1 MADPAKLDIFKS
13 TRSFDAEGVLYS
25 TGSFLVGISNQPCNT
40 AALSVTL
47 QEVVAVHE
55 RPQQLPVAF
64 SPSTRLQCSPVKNVH
79 ASPFS
84 TPLRFLFLLSA
95 GNAMPTCALRQA
107 STIAS
112 PVPLRFNQSPQT
124 TNQREVIDPGRD
136 TPLPQYEKT
145 QSVPFTLKLQEDA
158 QNPGRFQLVLDIGA
172 KLQPPDGLPLNAL
185 FNPLNTVNSATKNT
199 TNSRQDTSSPPTT
212 PLSEKQGWADLDHVP
227 PEFLNK
233 VVPDWNVSFSRS
245 DSTLSTQTK
254 RLAEIKAKIKKKGKG
269 YVVRLLKGSAT
280 DSDEIAEVDLG
291 SDATTSRAN
300 ISELD
305 SALLPAELHSVPS
318 SAPANIISPA
328 DRPDVFEIGTSNE
341 DGIRHPQ
348 DSIALGTDSSGESHA
363 RQAEGSRLVQH
374 STTEEGMSDAETLIS
389 DLRPMDRH
397 VDGQQTYGESL
408 IPTRSGSVSSIVK
421 TPTRGLSLIG
431 PVRKRV
437 EKKTRPRVNC
447 RTANINLKR
456 SDAHKS
462 TKIPSNSTTI
472 ETEDWFDEFGTSSAN
487 VRQCQRLSP
496 RKSKDS
502 DRNLQDHGAWQ
513 NSVRHTGRMKSRNAR
528 HSSADD
534 LQVPKKSK
542 YGLRLQ
548 TNVPKTRSAHVSPVT
563 QRKGPPKVRKHK
575 SSSNSPGEM
584 YDDLASSPDSQE
596 ASHSEVLREAL
607 RALGNV
613 VSDPGNGDQSI
624 GDTQDPTTVHGPVE
638 LLDENC
644 IGDILLPSETE
655 IRSAP
660 SGVHNPALM
669 YWALAFG
676 ALSDKVYEGFK
687 LLRDVVGP
695 ERPVPRGHVRVR
707 WTCSCGESLYDDFIE
722 QRPNAAR
729 LLEAYLNR
737 PRVHTY
743 QSPAS
748 QSSTVS
754 SVSSLFDSSSRASTL
769 ATPSSTYGGSAPWSR
784 GSDASKYNPS
794 RVRADSAFSVRM
806 PNYAEESWLLTCAN
820 EGRLT
825 PKIVHLDVNEGRI
838 RSDKDLALSLR
849 EHYDQLHRRWYNWT
863 RLRGLTTIEFVQF
876 EVHRNRFADIRA
888 APSMPPKS
896 ATSSVS
902 TAGSSEK
909 SQGASQHPYTFE
921 PNDLLPPVGSTYLLH
936 LFKHPNDYDG
946 ELVTY
951 LRSPKR
957 RQRLEFGMGWGVH
970 LVEGFLAQRVW
981 AFIVGIC
988 GLSSAVF
995 AVLWAIMKEDVQGA
1009 FGVAQWI
1016 LGIAVL
1022 MVGGIQA
1029 CLE

>member
-1 MADPAKLDIFKS
+1 MIADS
-13 TRSFDAEGVLYS
+13 
-25 TGSFLVGISNQPCNT
+25 
-40 AALSVTL
+40 
-47 QEVVAVHE
+47 
-55 RPQQLPVAF
+55 
-64 SPSTRLQCSPVKNVH
+64 
-79 ASPFS
+79 
-84 TPLRFLFLLSA
+84 
-95 GNAMPTCALRQA
+95 ALRQA

-112 PVPLRFNQSPQT
+112 PVPLRFDQSPRT
-124 TNQREVIDPGRD
+124 TNEREAGYLGRD

-172 KLQPPDGLPLNAL
+172 KLQPPDGLPLNAF
-185 FNPLNTVNSATKNT
+185 FNPLNTVNSATKDD
-199 TNSRQDTSSPPTT
+199 TNSRRDSSSPPTT

-245 DSTLSTQTK
+245 DSTMSTQTK
-254 RLAEIKAKIKKKGKG
+254 RLSEIKAKIKKKGKG

-291 SDATTSRAN
+291 SDATRSRAN

-305 SALLPAELHSVPS
+305 SAILPAELHSVPS
-318 SAPANIISPA
+318 SAPTNTTSPA
-328 DRPDVFEIGTSNE
+328 GRPNVFEIGTSNE
-341 DGIRHPQ
+341 DGIRRPQ
-348 DSIALGTDSSGESHA
+348 DSVALGPDSNGESYA
-363 RQAEGSRLVQH
+363 RLLERSRLVQN
-374 STTEEGMSDAETLIS
+374 STTEEVMSDAETLIS
-389 DLRPMDRH
+389 DLCPMDRH
-397 VDGQQTYGESL
+397 VDGEQTYGESL

-421 TPTRGLSLIG
+421 TPTRGLSLVG

-437 EKKTRPRVNC
+437 EKKARPRINC

-462 TKIPSNSTTI
+462 IKNRSNSTTI

-502 DRNLQDHGAWQ
+502 DRNFQDNGAWQ
-513 NSVRHTGRMKSRNAR
+513 NSVRHTGKTKPRNAR

-534 LQVPKKSK
+534 LQVPVKSK

-548 TNVPKTRSAHVSPVT
+548 TNVPKTKSAHVSPVT

-575 SSSNSPGEM
+575 SSSNSPGEV
-584 YDDLASSPDSQE
+584 YDNDIASSPELQE
-596 ASHSEVLREAL
+596 ASHSEVLRKAL
-607 RALGNV
+607 RALGDD
-613 VSDPGNGDQSI
+613 VSDPGNGDQGI
-624 GDTQDPTTVHGPVE
+624 ADTQDPTVHRLVE
-638 LLDENC
+638 SVDEDC
-644 IGDILLPSETE
+644 IGDIMLPSETE

-660 SGVHNPALM
+660 SGVRSPALM

-695 ERPVPRGHVRVR
+695 ERPVQRGHVRVR
-707 WTCSCGESLYDDFIE
+707 WTCVSVNLLITISYTDTLQSCGESLYDDFIE

-754 SVSSLFDSSSRASTL
+754 STSSIFDSSSRASTL

-784 GSDASKYNPS
+784 GSDPSKYNPS

-825 PKIVHLDVNEGRI
+825 PKIVHLDVNECRI

-902 TAGSSEK
+902 TAGGPEK

-936 LFKHPNDYDG
+936 LFKHPNDYDS

-981 AFIVGIC
+981 AFTVGIC

-995 AVLWAIMKEDVQGA
+995 AALWTIMKEDVQGA
-1009 FGVAQWI
+1009 FGVAQWV

-1029 CLE
+1029 WLE

>member
-1 MADPAKLDIFKS
+1 M
-13 TRSFDAEGVLYS
+13 
-25 TGSFLVGISNQPCNT
+25 
-40 AALSVTL
+40 
-47 QEVVAVHE
+47 QE
-55 RPQQLPVAF
+55 
-64 SPSTRLQCSPVKNVH
+64 RLITDS
-79 ASPFS
+79 
-84 TPLRFLFLLSA
+84 
-95 GNAMPTCALRQA
+95 ALRQA

-112 PVPLRFNQSPQT
+112 PVPLHFNQSPQT
-124 TNQREVIDPGRD
+124 TNEREAVDHGRD

-172 KLQPPDGLPLNAL
+172 KLQSPDGLLLSAL
-185 FNPLNTVNSATKNT
+185 FNPPNTVNSATKDNA
-199 TNSRQDTSSPPTT
+199 NSRRDTSSPPTT
-212 PLSEKQGWADLDHVP
+212 PLSDKQGWADLDHVP

-245 DSTLSTQTK
+245 DSTVSTQTK
-254 RLAEIKAKIKKKGKG
+254 RLADIKAKIKKKGKG

-280 DSDEIAEVDLG
+280 DSNEIAEVDLG
-291 SDATTSRAN
+291 SDTTRSRAN
-300 ISELD
+300 IPELD
-305 SALLPAELHSVPS
+305 SAIMPAELHSVPFS
-318 SAPANIISPA
+318 VPLNDINHA
-328 DRPDVFEIGTSNE
+328 DGATICEIGTSNE
-341 DGIRHPQ
+341 DGIRRPQ
-348 DSIALGTDSSGESHA
+348 DSITPGSGANGESHA
-363 RQAEGSRLVQH
+363 RRLEGRRLVQI

-397 VDGQQTYGESL
+397 VDGEQAFGESL
-408 IPTRSGSVSSIVK
+408 IPSRSGSVSSIVK

-437 EKKTRPRVNC
+437 EKKARPRINC
-447 RTANINLKR
+447 RTANMNLKR

-462 TKIPSNSTTI
+462 IKNRSNSTTVEI
-472 ETEDWFDEFGTSSAN
+472 DDWFDEIGTNSAN
-487 VRQCQRLSP
+487 VRQFQHLSP

-502 DRNLQDHGAWQ
+502 DRNFQDHGAWQ
-513 NSVRHTGRMKSRNAR
+513 NSVRYAGRIKPRNVR

-534 LQVPKKSK
+534 LQVPTKSK

-563 QRKGPPKVRKHK
+563 QRKGPPKVRNHK
-575 SSSNSPGEM
+575 SSSNSPSEV
-584 YDDLASSPDSQE
+584 YDNDIKSSPELQE
-596 ASHSEVLREAL
+596 ASHSEALREAL
-607 RALGNV
+607 KTLSDV
-613 VSDPGNGDQSI
+613 VSDPGNGDQDI
-624 GDTQDPTTVHGPVE
+624 GDTQDPAMNHFVEPVNE
-638 LLDENC
+638 DC
-644 IGDILLPSETE
+644 IGDIVLPSETE

-660 SGVHNPALM
+660 SGMRNPVLM

-687 LLRDVVGP
+687 LLRDAVGP

-707 WTCSCGESLYDDFIE
+707 WTCVSVNLLIVISNTDTLQACGESLYDDFIE

-754 SVSSLFDSSSRASTL
+754 SVSSIFDSSSRASTL
-769 ATPSSTYGGSAPWSR
+769 TTPSSTYGGSAPWSR
-784 GSDASKYNPS
+784 GSDPSKYNSS
-794 RVRADSAFSVRM
+794 RVRADSAFSIRM

-849 EHYDQLHRRWYNWT
+849 EHYDQLHRGWYNWT

-888 APSMPPKS
+888 APSMPPRS
-896 ATSSVS
+896 ATSSVL
-902 TAGSSEK
+902 TAGNPEK

-936 LFKHPNDYDG
+936 LFRHPNDYDS
-946 ELVTY
+946 ELITY

-981 AFIVGIC
+981 AFTVGIC

-995 AVLWAIMKEDVQGA
+995 AALWAIMKKDVQGA
-1009 FGVAQWI
+1009 FGVAQWV

-1029 CLE
+1029 WLE

>member
-1 MADPAKLDIFKS
+1 M
-13 TRSFDAEGVLYS
+13 
-25 TGSFLVGISNQPCNT
+25 
-40 AALSVTL
+40 
-47 QEVVAVHE
+47 
-55 RPQQLPVAF
+55 
-64 SPSTRLQCSPVKNVH
+64 
-79 ASPFS
+79 
-84 TPLRFLFLLSA
+84 
-95 GNAMPTCALRQA
+95 A

-112 PVPLRFNQSPQT
+112 PVPLRFNQSPRT
-124 TNQREVIDPGRD
+124 TNEREAVDPGRD

-145 QSVPFTLKLQEDA
+145 QSVPVTLKLQEDA

-172 KLQPPDGLPLNAL
+172 KLQSPDGLPLNTL
-185 FNPLNTVNSATKNT
+185 FNLPNTINSATKGDE
-199 TNSRQDTSSPPTT
+199 NSSRDTSSPPTT

-245 DSTLSTQTK
+245 DSTVSTQTK

-280 DSDEIAEVDLG
+280 DSNEIAEVDLG
-291 SDATTSRAN
+291 SDATRSRAN

-305 SALLPAELHSVPS
+305 SAILPAELHSVPFS
-318 SAPANIISPA
+318 VPSNSISPV
-328 DRPDVFEIGTSNE
+328 DGGPICEIGTSNE
-341 DGIRHPQ
+341 DGIRRPQ
-348 DSIALGTDSSGESHA
+348 DPIAPGPDSNSETHA
-363 RQAEGSRLVQH
+363 RLLEGSRLVQI

-389 DLRPMDRH
+389 DLRPIDRH
-397 VDGQQTYGESL
+397 VDGEQTFGESL
-408 IPTRSGSVSSIVK
+408 RQSDFLTPIRSGSVSSIVK

-437 EKKTRPRVNC
+437 EKKARPRINC
-447 RTANINLKR
+447 RTANMNLKR

-462 TKIPSNSTTI
+462 IKSRSNSTTI
-472 ETEDWFDEFGTSSAN
+472 ETEDWFDEFGTNSTN
-487 VRQCQRLSP
+487 MRQCQRLSP

-502 DRNLQDHGAWQ
+502 DRNFQDHGTWQ
-513 NSVRHTGRMKSRNAR
+513 NSIRHTGRMRPRNAR
-528 HSSADD
+528 HSSVDD
-534 LQVPKKSK
+534 LQVPAKSK

-563 QRKGPPKVRKHK
+563 QRKGPPNVRKQK
-575 SSSNSPGEM
+575 SSSNSPGGV
-584 YDDLASSPDSQE
+584 YDDDVASSPELQE

-607 RALGNV
+607 RALSDI
-613 VSDPGNGDQSI
+613 VSDPSNGNQGID
-624 GDTQDPTTVHGPVE
+624 DTQDPAVHRLAEPVNK
-638 LLDENC
+638 DC
-644 IGDILLPSETE
+644 IGDIVLPSETE

-660 SGVHNPALM
+660 SGVRNPALV

-687 LLRDVVGP
+687 VLRDVVGP

-754 SVSSLFDSSSRASTL
+754 SVSSIFDSSSRASTL

-784 GSDASKYNPS
+784 GSDPSKYNPS

-849 EHYDQLHRRWYNWT
+849 EHYDQLHRRWYDWT

-902 TAGSSEK
+902 AAGGPEK

-936 LFKHPNDYDG
+936 LFKHPNDYDS

-981 AFIVGIC
+981 AFTVGIC

-995 AVLWAIMKEDVQGA
+995 AALWAIMKEDVQGA
-1009 FGVAQWI
+1009 FGVAQWV
-1016 LGIAVL
+1016 LGLAVL

-1029 CLE
+1029 WLE